1 MALFCHVSWRE
12 KMQLWHPRK
21 PPQPGG
27 EKVSRSFQTTSF
39 PVYCPG
45 KSPNL
50 HKRTNMEDSLA
61 YLSRGFMGLLL
72 WSYRAEKGDDY
83 EFTDCLIQSSCVWFG
98 LNTHCAICRPLMWV
112 LQEATGAAG
121 WEQGWH
127 TSLRFCTVGVS
138 LNYSLTC
145 TSRHTS
151 SQSVD
156 ESSVVPDHIRAAVS
170 FGGFSQVRCG
180 NLSVQL
186 SSVVLCRPLWRSW
199 WGKNTFRF
207 SLYMKHLCLESENSD
222 SHPSV
227 LPAELIELQNVDRTV
242 IKDQFVPSSIKILNS
257 SS

>member
-1 MALFCHVSWRE
+1 MIMSSLTVSFSHLVCDLVWTPTVPYVDPWCGCYR
-12 KMQLWHPRK
+12 KQQVQL
-21 PPQPGG
+21 G
-27 EKVSRSFQTTSF
+27 ESR
-39 PVYCPG
+39 VDI
-45 KSPNL
+45 
-50 HKRTNMEDSLA
+50 HHW
-61 YLSRGFMGLLL
+61 GFV
-72 WSYRAEKGDDY
+72 
-83 EFTDCLIQSSCVWFG
+83 QS
-98 LNTHCAICRPLMWV
+98 AK
-112 LQEATGAAG
+112 
-121 WEQGWH
+121 
-127 TSLRFCTVGVS
+127 GVS

-170 FGGFSQVRCG
+170 FGGFSQARCG

-227 LPAELIELQNVDRTV
+227 LPAERIELQNVDRTV